1 MTCWLY
7 ESEFSVRLCDLL
19 LLINWLSNLR
29 YFAIWL
35 NSCSSCMR
43 LLHLRSAVEHKIV
56 RLQALLDLW
65 LKWKKVAN
73 IYRSNN
79 SFRWVQLCERCP
91 ANSKPVSSAR
101 LRTNN
106 CSSPFASTIANLG
119 WVVWSVRWMRWVRAI
134 RSSQPRRASNGCESG
149 HWIDSVMDDGGIIK
163 LEDGSLWEVDSI
175 DRIDSMLWLPIS
187 NIVVCPYKLINT
199 DDDETV
205 GARRI
210 RWVLTS
216 PQILP

>member
-1 MTCWLY
+1 M
-7 ESEFSVRLCDLL
+7 
-19 LLINWLSNLR
+19 
-29 YFAIWL
+29 
-35 NSCSSCMR
+35 
-43 LLHLRSAVEHKIV
+43 
-56 RLQALLDLW
+56 
-65 LKWKKVAN
+65 
-73 IYRSNN
+73 
-79 SFRWVQLCERCP
+79 
-91 ANSKPVSSAR
+91 
-101 LRTNN
+101 
-106 CSSPFASTIANLG
+106 
-119 WVVWSVRWMRWVRAI
+119 RAI

-210 RWVLTS
+210 R
-216 PQILP
+216 